1 MKKFIL
7 FFSTL
12 IFLNLTSCEF
22 EKHEIAKSDKKNVL
36 FIMTD
41 DLNTDLGSY
50 YHDQVI
56 SPNIDNLANNGS
68 LFENITD
75 NAEHELLSL
84 EYFKGSLACAE
95 SFFEQSMTKWR
106 LWRMASS

>member
-7 FFSTL
+7 FFITL
-12 IFLNLTSCEF
+12 IFLNLISCKF

-50 YHDQVI
+50 YNDQVI

-68 LFENITD
+68 LFENAHIQWPQCGQSRASFMTGMYSC
-75 NAEHELLSL
+75 LLYTSP
-84 EYFKGSLACAE
+84 SP
-95 SFFEQSMTKWR
+95 R
-106 LWRMASS
+106 D